1 MGKEEPKKMKGRKT
15 RERRKKSREKGA
27 VGGGR
32 KKYLVTG
39 ACGFSGSHMVDLLV
53 ERGYDVIATDVE
65 TAPRR
70 WLNPETNFIPS
81 NLLDKK
87 SLEEVVDSVD
97 TIFHPAAIF
106 SYTAPLEDLIRVNV
120 EGTKNLLD
128 VASSK
133 GVRRIVVWSTAGVY
147 NVDEAKGEII
157 DETGPIGPSNNYEY
171 SKLKQEELAME
182 YHISGKIEVT
192 ILRPAP
198 IYGPR
203 NFYGFANIVFGV
215 ASLPAVVVPIIEN
228 KSVAVHVRDVSEA
241 ALFLS
246 ELPESAGEI
255 YNLVDDSDYSYSE
268 LVLGIARVLGKPSY
282 QIPLKVSTD
291 PIVPVLVL
299 IAKMSELLRR
309 KFPLAFELPVL
320 KPLKYLEE
328 DTARYIG
335 RSFRFSNE
343 KLKRT
348 GYKLRYPDVIEGVE
362 ETIRWYKEYGY
373 L

>member
-1 MGKEEPKKMKGRKT
+1 MEKEELKKMKGRKT
-15 RERRKKSREKGA
+15 RERRKKSREKRA
-27 VGGGR
+27 VGKGR
-32 KKYLVTG
+32 KKCLVTG

-133 GVRRIVVWSTAGVY
+133 GVRRVVVWSTAGVY

-171 SKLKQEELAME
+171 SKLKQEELAIE
-182 YHISGKIEVT
+182 YHISGKIEIT

-268 LVLGIARVLGKPSY
+268 LVLGIARALGKPSY

-299 IAKMSELLRR
+299 IAKISEFLRR
-309 KFPLAFELPVL
+309 KFPLVFELPVL

-348 GYKLRYPDVIEGVE
+348 GYNLKYPDVIQGVE
-362 ETIRWYKEYGY
+362 ETIKWYKEYGY